1 MPRRVALLVDHHCAS
16 SCEELVF
23 EARQSRKVT
32 VLGSEN
38 TAGVDDY
45 GNVRSLWLP
54 GWRRMRVPTSRERR
68 ERVDPGGV
76 APARGGPPGRAPA
89 PRVAR
94 TLFVGR
100 APSRSTS
107 PVTGA
112 GY

>member
-38 TAGVDDY
+38 TAGTDDY

-54 GWRRMRVPTSRERR
+54 GWRRMRVPTLRERR
-68 ERVDPGGV
+68 ERIDLVGF
-76 APARGGPPGRAPA
+76 APAVRIPASEPDAVEFARRYLRGKAA
-89 PRVAR
+89 AR
-94 TLFVGR
+94 
-100 APSRSTS
+100 
-107 PVTGA
+107 
-112 GY
+112 

>member
-45 GNVRSLWLP
+45 GNIRSLWLP

-68 ERVDPGGV
+68 GERIDRVGL
-76 APARGGPPGRAPA
+76 APAVRIPASAPDAVEFARRYLRGSAA
-89 PRVAR
+89 AR
-94 TLFVGR
+94 
-100 APSRSTS
+100 
-107 PVTGA
+107 
-112 GY
+112 